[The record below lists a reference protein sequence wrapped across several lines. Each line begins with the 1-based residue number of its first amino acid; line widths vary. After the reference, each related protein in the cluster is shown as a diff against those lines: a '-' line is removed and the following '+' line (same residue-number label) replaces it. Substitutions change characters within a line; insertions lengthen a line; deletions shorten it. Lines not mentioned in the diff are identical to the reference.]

1 MATRKTFVDANSQH
15 RPEERWLVT
24 GAPSKGILTLK
35 VCASSILAERELRI
49 DVAAFDVR
57 AERARRFCSVVLDVA
72 LSMSYREYLGVLQQL
87 CLPLLDSG
95 DGDMLLCRRIVRSF

>member
-15 RPEERWLVT
+15 RPDERWLVT

-49 DVAAFDVR
+49 DVAAFDVS
-57 AERARRFCSVVLDVA
+57 AERARRFYSVVSDIA
-72 LSMSYREYLGVLQQL
+72 ISGSYREYLGVLKQL
-87 CLPLLDSG
+87 CFPLLDGG
-95 DGDMLLCRRIVRSF
+95 DRDMLLCWRVVRSF